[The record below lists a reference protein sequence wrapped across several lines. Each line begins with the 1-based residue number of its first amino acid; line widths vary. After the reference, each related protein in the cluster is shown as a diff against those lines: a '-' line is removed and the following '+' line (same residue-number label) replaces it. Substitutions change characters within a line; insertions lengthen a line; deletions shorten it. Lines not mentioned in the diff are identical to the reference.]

1 MIDEMGQNCEVIV
14 HTGDTNSGGETPC
27 MYDQMVLPLND
38 LKQVGLKV
46 KQTIFTCQYLQHIII
61 VEF

>member
-46 KQTIFTCQYLQHIII
+46 KQIIFI
-61 VEF
+61 VYFHFSSHCIEF

>member
-14 HTGDTNSGGETPC
+14 LTGDTNSGGETPC

-46 KQTIFTCQYLQHIII
+46 KQTIFTCQYL
-61 VEF
+61 